1 MSRNYGALRLW
12 ATVLVIVGIVGLVS
26 VAIGTIMAVI
36 QAVSIAQGLAI
47 LLFGAPLAVLFA
59 IWPIAMG
66 QSLTALADVAEYVR
80 DQRSGVR

>member
-66 QSLTALADVAEYVR
+66 QALTALADVAEYVR
-80 DQRSGVR
+80 DQRSDVR

>member
-1 MSRNYGALRLW
+1 MRQNYGALRLW

-66 QSLTALADVAEYVR
+66 QALTALADVAEYVR
-80 DQRSGVR
+80 DQQSRVR

>member
-66 QSLTALADVAEYVR
+66 QALTALADVAEYVR

>member
-1 MSRNYGALRLW
+1 MSRNYGVLPLW
-12 ATVLVIVGIVGLVS
+12 ATVLAIVGIVGLVS

-66 QSLTALADVAEYVR
+66 QALTALADVAEYVR